1 MKTFSHLS
9 NKSDLLLSATNY
21 LHDNGFYPAVAHC
34 SYYSCY
40 QKLKHIWLY
49 DMRRTEQEL
58 SSQKGNNYRIGSH
71 NFLINEI
78 YNHIK
83 LNCKNCDYRTFYT
96 SIISLKKLR
105 VKADYENSLFDY
117 DDSRKSKIL
126 CNTIISILKTH

>member
-21 LHDNGFYPAVAHC
+21 LHDKGFYPVVAHC

-117 DDSRKSKIL
+117 DDSRRCVYCRIYLYDS
-126 CNTIISILKTH
+126 

>member
-9 NKSDLLLSATNY
+9 NKSDLLLTATSY
-21 LHDNGFYPAVAHC
+21 LHDKGFYPAVAHC

-40 QKLKHIWLY
+40 QRLKHIWLY

-78 YNHIK
+78 YNHFK

-126 CNTIISILKTH
+126 CNTILSILKTH

>member
-1 MKTFSHLS
+1 
-9 NKSDLLLSATNY
+9 
-21 LHDNGFYPAVAHC
+21 
-34 SYYSCY
+34 
-40 QKLKHIWLY
+40 
-49 DMRRTEQEL
+49 MRRTEQEL

>member
-21 LHDNGFYPAVAHC
+21 LHDKGFYPAVAHC

-83 LNCKNCDYRTFYT
+83 LN
-96 SIISLKKLR
+96 
-105 VKADYENSLFDY
+105 
-117 DDSRKSKIL
+117 
-126 CNTIISILKTH
+126 